1 MLNLA
6 YVNSF
11 VTVVDKGSFHA
22 AAKVLNC
29 SQPTITQHIRKLELD
44 LKIPLVQRGNN
55 GCKPTPRGELFL
67 PYARKL
73 LQMAQR
79 AQSVAMSESFTIGAS
94 TNIGVYYLPAYA
106 KAFAEQVKNPEV
118 VKISIGSNTEIAD
131 RLANGEVD
139 VALMEWWDGRP
150 GFHAEIWRKEAMVAI
165 VPKDHPWSKRRS
177 LSKGMLL
184 ATPMIGGEPG
194 TGTATL
200 LREVFGDA
208 ARNLKVSMNLGS
220 TEAVK
225 RAVKAGMGIS
235 LALTGAVEQEVK
247 REELH
252 ALPITNG
259 GLTKTFFVI
268 VPENLP
274 SSSLATSFV
283 RFITQGAGVLSAQK
297 DG

>member
-11 VTVVDKGSFHA
+11 VTVVDKGNFHA

-29 SQPTITQHIRKLELD
+29 SQPTITQHIRKLELA
-44 LKIPLVQRGNN
+44 LKMPLIQRGND

-73 LQMAQR
+73 LHMAQR
-79 AQSVAMSESFTIGAS
+79 AKSVAMSENFTIGAS
-94 TNIGVYYLPAYA
+94 TNIGVYYLPAHA
-106 KAFAEQVKNPEV
+106 KAFSKLVKNAEIV
-118 VKISIGSNTEIAD
+118 NVSIGSNNEIAD
-131 RLANGEVD
+131 RLSNGEID
-139 VALMEWWDGRP
+139 VALMEWWDQRP
-150 GFHAEIWRKEAMVAI
+150 GFHAEIWHKEAMVVI

-177 LSKGMLL
+177 VSKRMLL
-184 ATPMIGGEPG
+184 AIPMIGGESG

-208 ARNLKVSMNLGS
+208 AKDLKVSMNLGS

-235 LALTGAVEQEVK
+235 LALIGAVEQEVK
-247 REELH
+247 RGELY

-259 GLTKTFFVI
+259 EVVKTFFVI

-274 SSSLATSFV
+274 SSSLATAFV
-283 RFITQGAGVLSAQK
+283 QFITKGAR
-297 DG
+297 